1 MIDSNILF
9 IFNSNDIS
17 SLATKMLL
25 NERQALC
32 LKDCKQHLIQA
43 LEQDD
48 NLLKVEHLKNA
59 VKSLKKIRGEY
70 NNIEDIYDRV
80 FAKFCIGK

>member
-9 IFNSNDIS
+9 VFNSNDIS

-25 NERQALC
+25 NERQASC